1 MHVLFLLEWIRFPVF
16 LWNQFVKKHV
26 RTVMDLRN
34 SSWGECQKTVINVN
48 EYRVLFGRNELGETN
63 PLPIGVHRKAI
74 HT

>member
-1 MHVLFLLEWIRFPVF
+1 
-16 LWNQFVKKHV
+16 
-26 RTVMDLRN
+26 MDLRN

-74 HT
+74 LT